1 MMYWKARTV
10 RATGLRC
17 LLVLLVWVGVGI
29 SGRPAQAAQDSTP
42 PAIPFQPA
50 PAGEALYVSFARPG
64 NVGNIEFDTSDILVY
79 YQKKWLMFF
88 DGSDVGLR
96 GQKLMAFE
104 LLADDSI
111 LMAFAPR
118 TLTLPE
124 IGQVTHNDVIRF
136 VPRNVGEATRGRFE
150 RYLKGLDVGLSI
162 ASEAIDALA
171 ITPDGRLA
179 VSTDARATIPGATAE
194 LTVRGQDIIAL
205 TPGSTGNPADGYWE
219 MYVQGADIEL
229 SAGSENLNVL
239 WIDPADGSL
248 YLGTRNRFGVTG
260 LSGDGK
266 DILIARPSRPGDF
279 VRWDYM
285 LYLNGASL
293 ELKSNLD
300 GLSLAV
306 YPLGPRWFHVPRRR

>member
-124 IGQVTHNDVIRF
+124 LTSLAEQRIVKSLNTVAGVGRAALIGGQSRQIDIRINESSL
-136 VPRNVGEATRGRFE
+136 R
-150 RYLKGLDVGLSI
+150 
-162 ASEAIDALA
+162 AL
-171 ITPDGRLA
+171 G
-179 VSTDARATIPGATAE
+179 V
-194 LTVRGQDIIAL
+194 
-205 TPGSTGNPADGYWE
+205 
-219 MYVQGADIEL
+219 GADEVVTAL
-229 SAGSENLNVL
+229 RSGNQNLPAGSM
-239 WIDPADGSL
+239 A
-248 YLGTRNRFGVTG
+248 
-260 LSGDGK
+260 
-266 DILIARPSRPGDF
+266 ARRLFS
-279 VRWDYM
+279 
-285 LYLNGASL
+285 
-293 ELKSNLD
+293 
-300 GLSLAV
+300 
-306 YPLGPRWFHVPRRR
+306 